1 MNLTQTK
8 RAGNYDDPAWK
19 LKLALVALNE
29 MMAADMFDICVV
41 RDAAGVLGV
50 NVRSS
55 EVFEQLRL
63 LHCMPWKG
71 MDPEIR
77 AAIPHMI
84 VTVLG
89 QQAGRFEFTPPGS
102 GSPVQTAD
110 AVVLRDGPK
119 DPPKS
124 KAPLLRRVMA
134 HIAPTKSTEATQ

>member
-1 MNLTQTK
+1 M
-8 RAGNYDDPAWK
+8 NYDDPAWK
-19 LKLALVALNE
+19 LKLALAALNK
-29 MMAADMFDICVV
+29 MMDADMFDICVV
-41 RDAAGVLGV
+41 RDAADVLGV

-63 LHCMPWKG
+63 LHCMRWKG

-89 QQAGRFEFTPPGS
+89 QQAGRFGFTPPGPES
-102 GSPVQTAD
+102 SVQTAD
-110 AVVLRDGPK
+110 AVVLRDGLK